1 MHDSVAGRSIE
12 QRFPVDYPSG
22 LLHMNW
28 QAS

>member
-1 MHDSVAGRSIE
+1 MHDSVDGRSSD
-12 QRFPVDYPSG
+12 QRFPADHPSD